1 MTNEKTPQEKIR
13 EIQQARRAAKV
24 DIRAKWQWIDW
35 MCAYDWSVMGCLK
48 FRHMDLGIW
57 NDKWKEQQPSESK
70 SEQTLNYYWHKIDRI
85 FYGGRAE
92 RHNERMMRSVVLHK
106 GVSNNNLH
114 YHFVAYHPYY
124 SALSLC
130 QTLQEVWERKVIESN
145 SRGRFEPVESTEAV
159 LRYMTHEWGLLE
171 QDTFS
176 VLNLNLTNSNI
187 WGKTNS
193 ESNMDDIRKRRL
205 KIHSLTR

>member
-1 MTNEKTPQEKIR
+1 MTKEKTQEEKIR
-13 EIQQARRAAKV
+13 EIRQERKEAKL

-35 MCAYDWSVMGCLK
+35 MCAYDWNVMGTLK
-48 FRHMDLGIW
+48 FRDLSK
-57 NDKWKEQQPSESK
+57 DKWNEHKVSEDK
-70 SEQTLNYYWHKIDRI
+70 AQQTLNYYWHKIDRL

-106 GVSNNNLH
+106 GVYKNNLH

-124 SALSLC
+124 SASSLS
-130 QTLQEVWERKVIESN
+130 QTLQEVWERKVVESD

-159 LRYMTHEWGLLE
+159 VRYMTHEWGLLE
-171 QDTFS
+171 QDSFS
-176 VLNLNLTNSNI
+176 VFELNLTNNHI
-187 WGKTNS
+187 WGRTNS
-193 ESNMDDIRKRRL
+193 ASNMDDIRNRRL